1 MAGHIITIIGGKG
14 GLGKS
19 QIAAN
24 LAFGYATETKV
35 KTLLLDFDQKATGDQ
50 DFITGMKGKKHLK
63 ELADF
68 KGAIDPNSIAQFV
81 NMNQNVFYVGMP
93 NDATLAESIEAESLG
108 RVLKAVP
115 NIYPITII
123 DAGNELTPLA
133 LKALEFSTLIFVVVT
148 PDILALNQTKK
159 LYSDLITLMFPK
171 EMIHFLMNQGQQGH
185 PVTPEVV
192 GKTLGKPP
200 FHVIP
205 RDDQT
210 CAMALNQKK
219 PAVLSARTSPFSK
232 GVIDTVRKLNEKSV
246 LRSLEA
252 LNKPT
257 DTAKAN
263 KAKEGGAPGGGKS
276 PWTELKSRIH
286 KALVE
291 EMDLKNSDDS
301 DPKAQVILKEKTK
314 KGIVDLLGKE
324 DTKGILNTRE
334 DMNQIVKEI
343 LDEALG
349 LGPLEDL
356 LRDKSISEVMVVGPY
371 KIYYEQ
377 GGKIKLSEVTF
388 TNDRQVLN
396 VIERIVAPIGRRIDE
411 KTPYVDA
418 RLRDGSRVH
427 AIIPPSAIDGCTITI
442 RKFPEK
448 RLSYKDL
455 VKFGSMTENMAD
467 FLRIAVEAHR
477 NIIVSGGT
485 GSGKTTLINV
495 LGAFIQSNERIIT
508 CEDSAELNFPQEHV
522 VRLETRPPS
531 LEGDGAIDIRCL
543 VKQTLRMRPDRIVVG
558 ECRGGETLDMLQA
571 MGTGHDGSMTTV
583 HSNNPRECIGRLET
597 LVQYAGT
604 ALSPRAI
611 KEMIASAV
619 HMIVQQSRLEDGS
632 RRVMYITEIGGMQG
646 DTVILQDIFLF
657 VQKEIDRNG
666 KIIGEFQATGFI
678 PKFIEVLERKGYNVP
693 RGIFSNRPVP
703 TGGGGTPA
711 GGNPGG
717 EGTQAKPQAPAA
729 QNPQGQRPPAPG
741 QKPSGNP
748 AAKPQAPV
756 KKVGT

>member
-1 MAGHIITIIGGKG
+1 MAGHIISIIGGKG

-19 QIAAN
+19 QVAAN
-24 LAFGYATETKV
+24 LAFAYAIEGKV
-35 KTLLLDFDQKATGDQ
+35 KTLLLDFDQKASGDQ
-50 DFITGMKGKKHLK
+50 DFITGMKGKKNIK
-63 ELADF
+63 ELAEF
-68 KGAIDPNSIAQFV
+68 KGAIDPNSIQQFV
-81 NMNQNVFYVGMP
+81 NMNQNVYYIGMP
-93 NDATLAESIEAESLG
+93 NDQTASDGIEVEALG
-108 RVLKAVP
+108 RTLKAVT

-133 LKALEFSTLIFVVVT
+133 IKALEFSTLIFVVVT
-148 PDILALNQTKK
+148 PDILALNQTKR
-159 LYSDLITLMFPK
+159 LYSDLVTMMFPK
-171 EMIHFLMNQGQQGH
+171 DMIQFVINQAQQGH
-185 PVTPEVV
+185 PVTNDVIA
-192 GKTLGKPP
+192 KTLGKPA
-200 FHVIP
+200 FSVIP

-210 CAMALNQKK
+210 CTLALNQKK
-219 PAVLSARTSPFSK
+219 PVMLVARNSAFAK
-232 GVIDTVRKLNEKSV
+232 GVVDTVRRLNEKSI
-246 LRSLEA
+246 LRALEK
-252 LNKPT
+252 LNKPS
-257 DTAKAN
+257 DVGQK
-263 KAKEGGAPGGGKS
+263 KVEGGAGGAAGAEGGGLVKGGKS

-286 KALVE
+286 RALVE
-291 EMDLKNSDDS
+291 EMDLKKSDDN
-301 DPKAQVILKEKTK
+301 DPKAVIILKEQTK
-314 KGIVDLLGKE
+314 KIVVELLGKE
-324 DTKGILNTRE
+324 DTKSILTTRE

-356 LRDKSISEVMVVGPY
+356 LRDKTISEVMVVGPY

-377 GGKIKLSEVTF
+377 SGKIKLSEVTF

-418 RLRDGSRVH
+418 RLKDGSRVH
-427 AIIPPSAIDGCTITI
+427 AIIPPSSIDGCTITI
-442 RKFPEK
+442 RKFPDK
-448 RLSYKDL
+448 RLTYKDL
-455 VKFGSMTENMAD
+455 VKYGSMTESMAD

-495 LGAFIQSNERIIT
+495 LGGFIQSNERIIT
-508 CEDSAELNFPQEHV
+508 CEDSAELNFPQEHI

-604 ALSPRAI
+604 SISARAI

-619 HMIVQQSRLEDGS
+619 HMIIQQSRLDDGS
-632 RRVMYITEIGGMQG
+632 RRVMYITEIGGLQG

-657 VQKEIDRNG
+657 VQKEIDKSG
-666 KIIGEFQATGFI
+666 KILGEFQATGFI

-693 RGIFSNRPVP
+693 RGIFSNRPPGSPAPAAAVAAPAVP
-703 TGGGGTPA
+703 AATAPRPAAPAGSAPA
-711 GGNPGG
+711 GGV
-717 EGTQAKPQAPAA
+717 KP
-729 QNPQGQRPPAPG
+729 
-741 QKPSGNP
+741 
-748 AAKPQAPV
+748 PV
-756 KKVGT
+756 KK

>member
-1 MAGHIITIIGGKG
+1 MAGHIISIIGGKG

-19 QIAAN
+19 QVAAN
-24 LAFGYATETKV
+24 LAFAYAIEGKV
-35 KTLLLDFDQKATGDQ
+35 KTLLLDFDQKASGDQ
-50 DFITGMKGKKHLK
+50 DFITGMKGKKNLK

-68 KGAIDPNSIAQFV
+68 KGAIDPNSIQQFV

-93 NDATLAESIEAESLG
+93 NDPTMADGIEVEALG
-108 RVLKAVP
+108 RILKAVT

-133 LKALEFSTLIFVVVT
+133 IKALEFSTLIFVVVT
-148 PDILALNQTKK
+148 PDILALNQTKR
-159 LYSDLITLMFPK
+159 LYSDLVTMMFPK
-171 EMIHFLMNQGQQGH
+171 DMIQFVINQAQPGH
-185 PVTPEVV
+185 PVTNDVIA
-192 GKTLGKPP
+192 KTLGKPA
-200 FHVIP
+200 FSVVP

-210 CAMALNQKK
+210 CTLALNQKK
-219 PAVLSARTSPFSK
+219 PVMLVARNSNFAK
-232 GVIDTVRKLNEKSV
+232 GIIDTVRRLNEKSI
-246 LRSLEA
+246 LRALEK
-252 LNKPT
+252 LNKPS
-257 DTAKAN
+257 DVGQKKAEV
-263 KAKEGGAPGGGKS
+263 ASGGAAGAEGGVIRGGKS
-276 PWTELKSRIH
+276 PWTDLKSRIH
-286 KALVE
+286 RSLVE
-291 EMDLKNSDDS
+291 EMDLKKTDDS
-301 DPKAQVILKEKTK
+301 DPKAQIILKEQTK
-314 KGIVDLLGKE
+314 KIVVELLGKE
-324 DTKGILNTRE
+324 DTKGVLNTRE

-349 LGPLEDL
+349 LGPLEAL
-356 LRDKSISEVMVVGPY
+356 LSDKSISEVMVVGPY

-377 GGKIKLSEVTF
+377 GGKIKLSEITF

-418 RLRDGSRVH
+418 RLKDGSRVH
-427 AIIPPSAIDGCTITI
+427 AIIPPSAIDGCSITI

-448 RLSYKDL
+448 RLTYKDL

-467 FLRIAVEAHR
+467 FLRIAVEGHR

-495 LGAFIQSNERIIT
+495 LGGFIQSNERIIT
-508 CEDSAELNFPQEHV
+508 CEDSAELNFPQEHI

-604 ALSPRAI
+604 SISPRAI
-611 KEMIASAV
+611 KEMIANAV
-619 HMIVQQSRLEDGS
+619 HMIIQQSRLDDGS

-657 VQKEIDRNG
+657 IQKEIDKNG

-693 RGIFSNRPVP
+693 RGIFSNRPP
-703 TGGGGTPA
+703 QAAPA
-711 GGNPGG
+711 
-717 EGTQAKPQAPAA
+717 TSAPAA
-729 QNPQGQRPPAPG
+729 AATSAVKAPVGGGVPPAG
-741 QKPSGNP
+741 AGKP
-748 AAKPQAPV
+748 PV
-756 KKVGT
+756 KK

>member
-1 MAGHIITIIGGKG
+1 MAGHIISIIGGKG

-19 QIAAN
+19 QVAAN
-24 LAFGYATETKV
+24 LAFAYAIEGKV
-35 KTLLLDFDQKATGDQ
+35 KTLLLDFDQKASGDQ
-50 DFITGMKGKKHLK
+50 DFITGMKGKKNIK
-63 ELADF
+63 ELAEF
-68 KGAIDPNSIAQFV
+68 KGAIDPNSIQQFV
-81 NMNQNVFYVGMP
+81 NMNQNVYYIGMP
-93 NDATLAESIEAESLG
+93 NDQTASDGIEVEALG
-108 RVLKAVP
+108 RTLKAVT

-133 LKALEFSTLIFVVVT
+133 IKALEFSTLIFVIVT
-148 PDILALNQTKK
+148 PDILALNQTKR
-159 LYSDLITLMFPK
+159 LYSDLVTMMFPK
-171 EMIHFLMNQGQQGH
+171 DMIQFVINQAQQGH
-185 PVTPEVV
+185 PVTNDVIA
-192 GKTLGKPP
+192 KTLGKPA
-200 FHVIP
+200 FSVIP

-210 CAMALNQKK
+210 CTLALNQKK
-219 PAVLSARTSPFSK
+219 PVMLVARNSAFAK
-232 GVIDTVRKLNEKSV
+232 GVVDTVRRLNEKSILRV
-246 LRSLEA
+246 LEK
-252 LNKPT
+252 LNKPS
-257 DTAKAN
+257 DVGQKKNADGGVAG
-263 KAKEGGAPGGGKS
+263 AAGSEGGGPVKGGKS

-286 KALVE
+286 RALVE
-291 EMDLKNSDDS
+291 EMDLKKSDDN
-301 DPKAQVILKEKTK
+301 DPKAVIILKEQTK
-314 KGIVDLLGKE
+314 KVVVELLGKE
-324 DTKGILNTRE
+324 DTKSILSSRE

-356 LRDKSISEVMVVGPY
+356 LRDKTISEVMVVGPY

-377 GGKIKLSEVTF
+377 SGKIKLSEVTF

-418 RLRDGSRVH
+418 RLKDGSRVH
-427 AIIPPSAIDGCTITI
+427 AIIPPSSIDGCTITI
-442 RKFPEK
+442 RKFPDK
-448 RLSYKDL
+448 RLTYKDL
-455 VKFGSMTENMAD
+455 VKYGSMTESMAD

-495 LGAFIQSNERIIT
+495 LGGFIQSNERIIT
-508 CEDSAELNFPQEHV
+508 CEDSAELNFPQEHI

-604 ALSPRAI
+604 SISARAI

-619 HMIVQQSRLEDGS
+619 HMIIQQSRLDDGS
-632 RRVMYITEIGGMQG
+632 RRVMYITEIGGLQG

-657 VQKEIDRNG
+657 VQKEIDKGG

-693 RGIFSNRPVP
+693 RGIFSNRPPGAP
-703 TGGGGTPA
+703 TPVAASSAPAAATPAPRPPTPGGSAPA
-711 GGNPGG
+711 GGV
-717 EGTQAKPQAPAA
+717 KP
-729 QNPQGQRPPAPG
+729 
-741 QKPSGNP
+741 
-748 AAKPQAPV
+748 PV
-756 KKVGT
+756 KK

>member
-14 GLGKS
+14 GVGKS
-19 QIAAN
+19 QFATN
-24 LAFGYATETKV
+24 LAFAYAVEGKL
-35 KTLLLDFDQKATGDQ
+35 KTLLLDFDQKASGDQ
-50 DFITGMKGKKHLK
+50 DFLTGMKSKKNLR
-63 ELADF
+63 ELAEY
-68 KGAIDPNSIAQFV
+68 KGAIDPNSIQQFV
-81 NMNQNVFYVGMP
+81 SMNQNVFYIGMP
-93 NDATLAESIEAESLG
+93 TDPISASGIEVDALG
-108 RVLKAVP
+108 KFLKAAP
-115 NIYPITII
+115 NLYPITII
-123 DAGNELTPLA
+123 DGGNELTPLTI
-133 LKALEFSTLIFVVVT
+133 KALEFSTLIFLVVT

-159 LYSDLITLMFPK
+159 MYSDLVTMMFPK
-171 EMIHFLMNQGQQGH
+171 DMIQFVVNQAQQGH
-185 PVTPEVV
+185 PVTNDVI
-192 GKTLGKPP
+192 GKTLGKPI
-200 FHVIP
+200 FSAIP
-205 RDDQT
+205 KDDQT
-210 CAMALNQKK
+210 CVMALNQKK
-219 PAVLSARTSPFSK
+219 PALLLNKGAPFVK
-232 GVIDTVRKLNEKSV
+232 GVIDTFRRINEKNI
-246 LRSLEA
+246 LKALEK
-252 LNKPT
+252 LNKPS
-257 DTAKAN
+257 DA
-263 KAKEGGAPGGGKS
+263 GS
-276 PWTELKSRIH
+276 LKKDQDPETQKKGIKTQWLDLKTRIH
-286 KALVE
+286 KALVD
-291 EMDLKNSDDS
+291 EMDMKKANDD
-301 DPKAQVILKEKTK
+301 DPKAQIILKEQTK
-314 KGIVDLLGKE
+314 KTVVELLGKE

-349 LGPLEDL
+349 LGPLEDML
-356 LRDKSISEVMVVGPY
+356 SDKTISEIMVVGPH

-377 GGKIKLSEVTF
+377 SGKLKLSEVVF

-448 RLSYKDL
+448 RLTYKDL
-455 VKFGSMTENMAD
+455 VKFGSMTESMAD

-495 LGAFIQSNERIIT
+495 LGGFIQSNERIIT

-611 KEMIASAV
+611 KEMIANAV
-619 HMIVQQSRLEDGS
+619 HMIVQQSRIDDGS
-632 RRVMYITEIGGMQG
+632 RKVMFITEIGGMQG

-657 VQKEIDRNG
+657 VQKEIDKNG
-666 KIIGEFQATGFI
+666 KVIGEFQATGFI
-678 PKFIEVLERKGYNVP
+678 PKFIEILERKGYNIP
-693 RGIFSNRPVP
+693 RGIFSNRPAP
-703 TGGGGTPA
+703 TVAASEPVKT
-711 GGNPGG
+711 
-717 EGTQAKPQAPAA
+717 APAA
-729 QNPQGQRPPAPG
+729 PATGQAATKPVPAPAG
-741 QKPSGNP
+741 ASTAN
-748 AAKPQAPV
+748 KPQTATPQPAGVKPPV
-756 KKVGT
+756 KK